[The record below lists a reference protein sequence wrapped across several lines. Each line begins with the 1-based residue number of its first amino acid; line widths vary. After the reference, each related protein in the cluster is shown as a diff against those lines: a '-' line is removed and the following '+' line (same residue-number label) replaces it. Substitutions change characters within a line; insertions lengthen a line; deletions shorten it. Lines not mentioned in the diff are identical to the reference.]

1 MHASVEKHRPEIVE
15 LCGQYGVR
23 TLDVFGSATT
33 DDFDE
38 ERSDVDLLVEFS
50 RDVPGMSG
58 LRQYFGFKEALEKL
72 LGRSVDLVEGELE
85 NPYLRR
91 SVEQTREPLFRLVS

>member
-15 LCGQYGVR
+15 VCGQYGVL

-38 ERSDVDLLVEFS
+38 QRSDVDFLVEFS
-50 RDVPGMSG
+50 YNTGRGALED
-58 LRQYFGFKEALEKL
+58 YFGLKCDLEAL
-72 LGRSVDLVEGELE
+72 LGRSVDLVSGEHE
-85 NPYLRR
+85 NPYLRK
-91 SVEQTREPLFRLVS
+91 SIEGTRELLYAA